1 MARALNSPWID
12 AGGLLTRFRVEHGHL
27 VRETHQPGYNDILRQ
42 NQIERDL
49 PKQRAFGGYKVASI
63 PAIDLPAV
71 YAKYP
76 ELKTDSS
83 ECDAEEYTRA
93 VVRFT
98 NDPEF
103 AHCVIKRA

>member
-1 MARALNSPWID
+1 MSQRTNTPWIA
-12 AGGLLTRFRVEHGHL
+12 AGGLLTRFRVEQDHL
-27 VRETHQPGYNDILRQ
+27 VREPHQPGYDDILRQ
-42 NQIERDL
+42 NAIEREL
-49 PKQRAFGGYKVASI
+49 PRQRAFGGWKVASI
-63 PAIDLPAV
+63 PVNDLRAV

-76 ELKTDSS
+76 ELKTHAGQ
-83 ECDAEEYTRA
+83 CDAQEYTRA